1 MFTAVLFIIAKLWN
15 QPRCPIDEWIKKML
29 YTYTMEFYSVTKKN
43 EMMSYAGKWMEVV
56 IIILNEVSQTQKEK
70 YHMLSL
76 ICRI

>member
-1 MFTAVLFIIAKLWN
+1 
-15 QPRCPIDEWIKKML
+15 
-29 YTYTMEFYSVTKKN
+29 MEFYSVTKKN